1 MSVQQDV
8 EGSSALSEDARTV
21 LIVDDEPSMR
31 AALSETV
38 RRLGYQVR
46 GAMDGADAIEQ
57 LERLKPWLVV
67 TDLKMP
73 RLNGLELV
81 KAIKQKAPHTFII
94 LMTAYGTVETA
105 VEAMKYGANDYIL
118 KPFSTDLLER
128 VILNLQAT
136 TATDEQENPATLEA
150 RPILTQ
156 DPGMIRLLTT
166 LEGVAASQATVL
178 ISGESGTGKELLARY
193 IHARSPR
200 AHRPF
205 VALNCA
211 ALPDSL
217 LESEL
222 FGHERGAF
230 TGAIQKKLGK
240 FEMAHTGTL
249 FLDEISEMNL
259 GLQSK
264 LLRVLQERE
273 VDRIGGREPVPV
285 NIRVIA
291 TTNRSLYHE
300 VTQGRFREDLFYRLN
315 VFPVTVP
322 PLRERPGDIPLLAR
336 HFLRVSAQR
345 NSLTMPTLS
354 ERAVADLQCRPWKGN
369 VRELEN
375 VMERAILVAGGA
387 AVDVDHL
394 LPGDGTVI
402 VREPDTTESILP
414 SSSHGS
420 LWEMERDLI
429 FKTLARVKE
438 NRTHAAKEL
447 GISIRTLR
455 NKLREY
461 RGMGYPLEAEKS

>member
-1 MSVQQDV
+1 M
-8 EGSSALSEDARTV
+8 V

-31 AALSETV
+31 TALSETV
-38 RRLGYQVR
+38 RRMGFQVR
-46 GAMDGADAIEQ
+46 TAGDGADALDQ
-57 LERLKPWLVV
+57 VDRLKPWLVV

-73 RLNGLELV
+73 RMNGLDLV
-81 KAIKQKAPHTFII
+81 KELKQRSPHTSIV

-128 VILNLQAT
+128 VILNLQACSAPDEEAGQ
-136 TATDEQENPATLEA
+136 ATMEA
-150 RPILTQ
+150 RAILTQ

-178 ISGESGTGKELLARY
+178 ISGESGTGKELMARY

-230 TGAIQKKLGK
+230 TGAIQRKLGK

-259 GLQSK
+259 GLQAK

-322 PLRERPGDIPLLAR
+322 PVRERAGDIPLLAR
-336 HFLRVSAQR
+336 HFLRASAVR
-345 NSLTMPTLS
+345 NGLPAPTLS
-354 ERAVADLQCRPWKGN
+354 ERAIQDLQNRPWKGN

-375 VMERAILVAGGA
+375 VMERAILVASGGVVDVQHLLAGDGA
-387 AVDVDHL
+387 A
-394 LPGDGTVI
+394 P
-402 VREPDTTESILP
+402 VREPEPALP
-414 SSSHGS
+414 AAPPSSHGS

-429 FKTLARVKE
+429 FKTLARVKD

-461 RGMGYPLEAEKS
+461 RDMGYQVTADKA

>member
-1 MSVQQDV
+1 
-8 EGSSALSEDARTV
+8 
-21 LIVDDEPSMR
+21 
-31 AALSETV
+31 
-38 RRLGYQVR
+38 
-46 GAMDGADAIEQ
+46 
-57 LERLKPWLVV
+57 
-67 TDLKMP
+67 
-73 RLNGLELV
+73 
-81 KAIKQKAPHTFII
+81 
-94 LMTAYGTVETA
+94 
-105 VEAMKYGANDYIL
+105 
-118 KPFSTDLLER
+118 
-128 VILNLQAT
+128 
-136 TATDEQENPATLEA
+136 
-150 RPILTQ
+150 
-156 DPGMIRLLTT
+156 MIRLLTT

-178 ISGESGTGKELLARY
+178 ISGESGTGKELMARY

-322 PLRERPGDIPLLAR
+322 PLRDRSGDIPPSGETFPS
-336 HFLRVSAQR
+336 FLGTA
-345 NSLTMPTLS
+345 
-354 ERAVADLQCRPWKGN
+354 ERAHHADVVRARDRRSPAASLERQRARTRKRHGTCHPGGHRRSGGCGSSDAGRWHPCRYG
-369 VRELEN
+369 R
-375 VMERAILVAGGA
+375 
-387 AVDVDHL
+387 
-394 LPGDGTVI
+394 
-402 VREPDTTESILP
+402 
-414 SSSHGS
+414 
-420 LWEMERDLI
+420 
-429 FKTLARVKE
+429 
-438 NRTHAAKEL
+438 
-447 GISIRTLR
+447 
-455 NKLREY
+455 
-461 RGMGYPLEAEKS
+461 